1 MVETDKKHLITEEEA
16 APLAQSTEAV
26 NETPQAESVSPT
38 SNKEESVKPKE
49 EKTPKAKKKNA
60 AKPKEQKKVAASKEK
75 RAKPKKAAPKKEA
88 PKKKVTRPRKKR
100 VLTPLQI
107 KKQEAIRGY
116 KRYEKVRKRYYGFLR
131 RSNKNSKPTTD
142 LYNILAN
149 KRAEVSGTT
158 RHEVKKFNKD
168 FIEQI
173 ERVIPSLETIVVS
186 PHKFINEF
194 AEIVQVEKARKI
206 TPRAVKFMAQNVQHI
221 SEVLDGGR
229 IVPKKVLNVY
239 VDDDLKIYENRFI
252 MTLVK
257 RLQVFIELR
266 YKYIQEHGDTKN
278 SDQISIKKEVKIG
291 DTVFEFEGNIKMS
304 VPSDDEGARE
314 SNNDLLER
322 LALIRKRT
330 SFLVNSPFMKE
341 MAKAV
346 PVADPI
352 QQTNIIRLNY
362 AYQDAYKLWM
372 FINRYDELGISYT
385 TTQAKVNFDEAYME
399 RLDQLTMSAFLAL
412 ETEHANIQP
421 RDIKQKVIKP
431 VIKPGQ
437 LDYDISDERFL
448 EGGLPVVIKSRQET
462 AEQKEAR
469 LKREAAREKARLK
482 KEAARQKARERAA
495 LKKAREKER
504 AAKRKE
510 AERERARLRKEEAK
524 RRQEEKNLERARKR
538 AEKER
543 IKAERRAYQAKLQ
556 DEARRLRLARQ
567 EVAKLA
573 AKEKKED
580 GK

>member
-1 MVETDKKHLITEEEA
+1 MVETDNKDLISEEVKA
-16 APLAQSTEAV
+16 APETVEAPFK
-26 NETPQAESVSPT
+26 ETSPQAEDLSPLPEK
-38 SNKEESVKPKE
+38 KESPE
-49 EKTPKAKKKNA
+49 
-60 AKPKEQKKVAASKEK
+60 
-75 RAKPKKAAPKKEA
+75 PKKERKA
-88 PKKKVTRPRKKR
+88 KLKVKAEPKKETKSKTDKKNKNEEVKAKLKATKDKAKAKPRKKK

-107 KKQEAIRGY
+107 SKQEAIKGY

-149 KRAEVSGTT
+149 TRAEVSGTT
-158 RHEVKKFNKD
+158 RHEVKRFNKD

-266 YKYIQEHGDTKN
+266 YKYIQEHGDTEN
-278 SDQISIKKEVKIG
+278 SDQINIKKEVKIG
-291 DTVFEFEGNIKMS
+291 DTIFEFEGKIKMR
-304 VPSDDEGARE
+304 VPSDDEGARL

-330 SFLVNSPFMKE
+330 AFLVNSPFMKE

-385 TTQAKVNFDEAYME
+385 TTQAKVTFDEKYME

-412 ETEHANIQP
+412 ETEHANIRP
-421 RDIKQKVIKP
+421 TNISQKVIKP
-431 VIKPGQ
+431 IIKPGQ

-448 EGGLPVVIKSRQET
+448 EGGLPVVIKTRQET

-482 KEAARQKARERAA
+482 KEAARQKAREKAA
-495 LKKAREKER
+495 LKKARE
-504 AAKRKE
+504 
-510 AERERARLRKEEAK
+510 RERALKKKEEARK
-524 RRQEEKNLERARKR
+524 RARIKKEEARLRQEQKNLERARKR

-556 DEARRLRLARQ
+556 DEARRLRLARI

-573 AKEKKED
+573 AKEKKEH
-580 GK
+580 GKQ

>member
-1 MVETDKKHLITEEEA
+1 MVETDNKDLISEEVKA
-16 APLAQSTEAV
+16 APETVEAPFK
-26 NETPQAESVSPT
+26 ETSPQAEDLSPLPEK
-38 SNKEESVKPKE
+38 KESPEPKKE
-49 EKTPKAKKKNA
+49 TKSKTDKKNKNEEVK
-60 AKPKEQKKVAASKEK
+60 AKPKATKDK
-75 RAKPKKAAPKKEA
+75 AKAK
-88 PKKKVTRPRKKR
+88 PRKKK

-107 KKQEAIRGY
+107 SKQEAIKGY

-149 KRAEVSGTT
+149 TRAEVSGTT
-158 RHEVKKFNKD
+158 RHEVKRFNKD

-266 YKYIQEHGDTKN
+266 YKYIQEHGDTEN
-278 SDQISIKKEVKIG
+278 SDQINIKKEVKIG
-291 DTVFEFEGNIKMS
+291 DTIFEFEGKIKMR
-304 VPSDDEGARE
+304 VPSDDEGARL

-330 SFLVNSPFMKE
+330 AFLVNSPFMKE

-385 TTQAKVNFDEAYME
+385 TTQAKVTFDEKYME

-412 ETEHANIQP
+412 ETEHANIRP
-421 RDIKQKVIKP
+421 TNISQKVIKP
-431 VIKPGQ
+431 IIKPGQ

-448 EGGLPVVIKSRQET
+448 EGGLPVVIKTRQET

-482 KEAARQKARERAA
+482 KEAARQKAREKAA
-495 LKKAREKER
+495 LKKARERER
-504 AAKRKE
+504 ALKKKE
-510 AERERARLRKEEAK
+510 EARERARIKKEEA
-524 RRQEEKNLERARKR
+524 RLRQEQKNLERARKR

-556 DEARRLRLARQ
+556 DEARRLRLARI

-573 AKEKKED
+573 AKEKKEH
-580 GK
+580 GKQ

>member
-1 MVETDKKHLITEEEA
+1 MVETDNKDLISEEVKA
-16 APLAQSTEAV
+16 APETVEAPFK
-26 NETPQAESVSPT
+26 ETSPQAEDLSPLPEK
-38 SNKEESVKPKE
+38 KESPQPKKE
-49 EKTPKAKKKNA
+49 RKAKPKAKAEPKKETKPKTDKKKKNEEVK
-60 AKPKEQKKVAASKEK
+60 AKPKATKDK
-75 RAKPKKAAPKKEA
+75 AKAK
-88 PKKKVTRPRKKR
+88 PRKKR

-107 KKQEAIRGY
+107 SKQEAIKGY

-149 KRAEVSGTT
+149 TRAEVSGTT
-158 RHEVKKFNKD
+158 RHEVKRFNKD

-266 YKYIQEHGDTKN
+266 YKYIQEHGDTEN
-278 SDQISIKKEVKIG
+278 SDQINIKKEVKIG
-291 DTVFEFEGNIKMS
+291 DTIFEFEGKIKMR
-304 VPSDDEGARE
+304 VPSDDEGARL

-330 SFLVNSPFMKE
+330 AFLVNSPFMKE

-385 TTQAKVNFDEAYME
+385 TTQAKVTFDEKYME

-412 ETEHANIQP
+412 ETEHANIRP
-421 RDIKQKVIKP
+421 TNISQKVIKP
-431 VIKPGQ
+431 IIKPGQ
-437 LDYDISDERFL
+437 LDYDISDERFF
-448 EGGLPVVIKSRQET
+448 EGGLPVVIKTRQET

-482 KEAARQKARERAA
+482 KEAARQKAREKAA
-495 LKKAREKER
+495 LKKARERER
-504 AAKRKE
+504 ALKKKE
-510 AERERARLRKEEAK
+510 EARERARIKKEEA
-524 RRQEEKNLERARKR
+524 RLRQEQKNLERARKR

-556 DEARRLRLARQ
+556 DEARRLRLARI

-573 AKEKKED
+573 AKEKKEH
-580 GK
+580 GKQ

>member
-1 MVETDKKHLITEEEA
+1 MVETDKKDLITEEEA

-26 NETPQAESVSPT
+26 NETPQAENVSAT
-38 SNKEESVKPKE
+38 SKKEESVKPKE
-49 EKTPKAKKKNA
+49 EKTPKAKKKTA
-60 AKPKEQKKVAASKEK
+60 AKPKEKKKVAASKEK
-75 RAKPKKAAPKKEA
+75 KTKAKKATPKKEA
-88 PKKKVTRPRKKR
+88 PKKKAAKPRKKR

-149 KRAEVSGTT
+149 TRAEVSGTT
-158 RHEVKKFNKD
+158 RHEVKRFNKD

-291 DTVFEFEGNIKMS
+291 DTTFEFEGNIKMS
-304 VPSDDEGARE
+304 VPSDDEGARQ
-314 SNNDLLER
+314 SNSDLLER

-372 FINRYDELGISYT
+372 FINRYNELGISYT

-448 EGGLPVVIKSRQET
+448 EGGLPVVIKLRQET
-462 AEQKEAR
+462 AEQKE
-469 LKREAAREKARLK
+469 ARLK

-543 IKAERRAYQAKLQ
+543 IKAERRAYQSKLQ

-573 AKEKKED
+573 AKEKKKD

>member
-1 MVETDKKHLITEEEA
+1 MAETDTKVVIETTPVSEA
-16 APLAQSTEAV
+16 P
-26 NETPQAESVSPT
+26 AESALKPKEKAPKKAKVSKSSKT
-38 SNKEESVKPKE
+38 KQEVKESVKPKTSKDEKVKVKKEKPLPKEGKAPKE
-49 EKTPKAKKKNA
+49 EQPKA
-60 AKPKEQKKVAASKEK
+60 PK
-75 RAKPKKAAPKKEA
+75 
-88 PKKKVTRPRKKR
+88 PRKKR
-100 VLTPLQI
+100 VLTPLQL
-107 KKQEAIRGY
+107 KKMEAIKGY
-116 KRYEKVRKRYYGFLR
+116 KRYEKVRNRYYGFLR

-142 LYNILAN
+142 LYNTLAN
-149 KRAEVSGTT
+149 VRPEVSGMT
-158 RHEVKKFNKD
+158 RNEVKRFDKN

-173 ERVIPSLETIVVS
+173 EKVIPSLETIVVT

-194 AEIVQVEKARKI
+194 TEVVQVEKARRI

-278 SDQISIKKEVKIG
+278 SDQINIKKEVQIG
-291 DTVFEFEGNIKMS
+291 DTLFEFEGKIKMS
-304 VPSDDEGARE
+304 VPSDDEGARQ

-330 SFLVNSPFMKE
+330 AFLVSSPFMKE
-341 MAKAV
+341 LAKAV

-372 FINRYDELGISYT
+372 FINRYEELGISYT
-385 TTQAKVNFDEAYME
+385 TTQSKVVFDEKYME
-399 RLDQLTMSAFLAL
+399 RLDQLTMSAFLAI
-412 ETEHANIQP
+412 ETEHGNVNP
-421 RDIKQKVIKP
+421 TGVSQKTIRP
-431 VIKPGQ
+431 VIVPGQ

-448 EGGLPVVIKSRQET
+448 EGGLPVAVKTRQET

-469 LKREAAREKARLK
+469 LKREAAKEKARLK
-482 KEAARQKARERAA
+482 KEAAREKAKEREA

-504 AAKRKE
+504 ALKKKE
-510 AERERARLRKEEAK
+510 AEKEKARLKKEAAK
-524 RRQEEKNLERARKR
+524 LRQEEKNLERARKR

-543 IKAERRAYQAKLQ
+543 IQAERKAYQSKLQ
-556 DEARRLRLARQ
+556 DEARKLRLARIA
-567 EVAKLA
+567 VAKQA
-573 AKEKKED
+573 AEEKRED
-580 GK
+580 GSDK

>member
-1 MVETDKKHLITEEEA
+1 MVETDNKDLISEEVKA
-16 APLAQSTEAV
+16 APETVEAPFK
-26 NETPQAESVSPT
+26 ETSPQAEDLSPLPEK
-38 SNKEESVKPKE
+38 KESPQPKKE
-49 EKTPKAKKKNA
+49 RKAKPKAKAEPKKETKPKTDKKKKNEEVK
-60 AKPKEQKKVAASKEK
+60 AKPKATKDKAKVK
-75 RAKPKKAAPKKEA
+75 
-88 PKKKVTRPRKKR
+88 PRKKI

-107 KKQEAIRGY
+107 RKQEAIKGY

-149 KRAEVSGTT
+149 TRAEVSGTT
-158 RHEVKKFNKD
+158 RHEVKRFNKD

-266 YKYIQEHGDTKN
+266 YKYIQEHGDTEN
-278 SDQISIKKEVKIG
+278 SDQINIKKEVKIG
-291 DTVFEFEGNIKMS
+291 DTIFEFEGKIKMR
-304 VPSDDEGARE
+304 VPSDDEGARL

-330 SFLVNSPFMKE
+330 AFLVNSPFMKE

-385 TTQAKVNFDEAYME
+385 TTQAKVTFDEKYME

-412 ETEHANIQP
+412 ETEHANIRP
-421 RDIKQKVIKP
+421 TNISQKVIKP
-431 VIKPGQ
+431 IIKPGQ
-437 LDYDISDERFL
+437 LDYDISDERFF
-448 EGGLPVVIKSRQET
+448 EGGLPVVIKTRQET

-482 KEAARQKARERAA
+482 KEAARQKAREKAA
-495 LKKAREKER
+495 LKKARERER
-504 AAKRKE
+504 ALKKKE
-510 AERERARLRKEEAK
+510 EARERARIKKEEA
-524 RRQEEKNLERARKR
+524 RLRQEQKNLERARKR

-556 DEARRLRLARQ
+556 DEARRLRLARI

-573 AKEKKED
+573 AKEKKEH
-580 GK
+580 GKQ